1 MQVISRRT
9 ILSASLCAGW
19 ISRLVAGDTLEHAPN
34 FWAKTVGGE
43 KYTNE
48 NIKGKV
54 VLLQFWT
61 TWCPNCRRDEPAVE
75 SLNEEFKDKG
85 LVVLSVD
92 VGEAKKK
99 VMKYLADSPRSC
111 KMVLMDDTNLAA
123 MFAARAFPVYVLI
136 DREGNIA
143 GRQNGAGGEESLR
156 RLLAKAGIAAE

>member
-9 ILSASLCAGW
+9 VLSATLCAGW
-19 ISRLVAGDTLEHAPN
+19 ISRLVAEETREHAPN
-34 FWAKTVGGE
+34 FWAKTLDGE
-43 KYTNE
+43 RYTNE
-48 NIKGKV
+48 STKGKV

-61 TWCPNCRRDEPAVE
+61 TWCPNCRHDEPAVE

-99 VMKYLADSPRSC
+99 VMKYLAGSPRNC

-123 MFAARAFPVYVLI
+123 MFAAKAFPVYVLI
-136 DREGNIA
+136 DRDGNIA
-143 GRQNGAGGEESLR
+143 GRQNGAGGEDSLR
-156 RLLAKAGIAAE
+156 RLLAKSGITAE